1 MVLGI
6 YVNAAV
12 MALMVFFSCQKSIE
26 QDGQTG
32 GKTNE
37 STEEMFTL
45 KDYYSGNTDL
55 ESKVDL
61 IYNGLSDEQRVAQMI
76 ISSAG
81 SNGKSNNE
89 VITLLNDGIIGGVIY
104 LGGSKEGFTAFSS
117 ELQKIASEN
126 GDYPLLI
133 STDGEPSLINRK
145 MTGIREFS
153 KTADITTTGEAGEIG
168 GEIAGI
174 LKEAG
179 IYHNYAPVCDY
190 GFNKEII
197 STRSFGGSKEEA
209 GKLAAA
215 FIKGTQD
222 NGVIATAKHFPGHG
236 NVSGDSH
243 NKVVYIN
250 GALDELPVFRDAID
264 AGVISIMAGHIAIKN
279 NPQYNTDGLPSTMS
293 RNIIT
298 GLLREE
304 MGFKGL
310 VVTDGMNMGAVTKI
324 KNASLK
330 AFLAGCDL
338 IIMEPDE
345 RGLHASI
352 MSEISSDENSRKQME
367 ESVKRIL
374 RAKICLGLE

>member
-1 MVLGI
+1 MALGI
-6 YVNAAV
+6 YINAVV
-12 MALMVFFSCQKSIE
+12 MAMMVFFSCQKSIE
-26 QDGQTG
+26 QGGQTG

-37 STEEMFTL
+37 PTEEVFTL

-89 VITLLNDGIIGGVIY
+89 VTSMINDGIIGGVIY
-104 LGGSKEGFTAFSS
+104 LGGSKEGFTSLS
-117 ELQKIASEN
+117 TELQSIALKN
-126 GDYPLLI
+126 AGYPLLI
-133 STDGEPSLINRK
+133 SADGEPSLINRK
-145 MTGIREFS
+145 ITGIREFD
-153 KTADITTTGEAGEIG
+153 KTNSITTTEEAGEIG
-168 GEIAGI
+168 GEIGGI
-174 LKEAG
+174 LKDMG
-179 IYHNYAPVCDY
+179 VNHNFAPVCDY

-197 STRSFGGSKEEA
+197 SSRSFGGSEAEA

-215 FIKGTQD
+215 FIKATQEQ
-222 NGVIATAKHFPGHG
+222 GVIATAKHFPGHG

-243 NKVVYIN
+243 DKVVYIN
-250 GALDELPVFRDAID
+250 GSLDELPMFQDAIN
-264 AGVISIMAGHIAIKN
+264 AGTISIMAGHIAIKN
-279 NPQYNTDGLPSTMS
+279 NPQYNTDGLPATMS

-298 GLLREE
+298 GLLRDE

-310 VVTDGMNMGAVTKI
+310 VVTDGMNMGAVKI

-338 IIMEPDE
+338 IIMEPNE
-345 RGLHASI
+345 RSLHSSI
-352 MSEISSDENSRKQME
+352 MNEISSSEDSRKQME
-367 ESVKRIL
+367 ESVKRII
-374 RAKICLGLE
+374 RAKVCLGLW